1 MARPTKAR
9 GARSLGRAAALS
21 LALGTLLV
29 GWATGSALAS
39 PNNEANRHRLDS
51 TVRFLQNA
59 QNSDGGFSAD
69 GNSGEP
75 SDPEFTP
82 WAAIALAAAG
92 INPQDQSRPGGESAF
107 AYLADRAGSLT
118 LTTEFERVLLVVDA
132 AGTSPR
138 DFGGVDLQE
147 AILSRRLPEGAFV
160 HERGDPTPAI
170 NDTVFA
176 ILALSPIHE
185 PAVQEVVKSAAGWL
199 ETEQNT
205 SAGSASEGSWPSV
218 CPKTAPGCGSDPEGN
233 VDMTAAAI
241 EALNAAG
248 MHESEAQSRAFAYLH
263 RVQNPDGGFPEHART
278 AREATNPESDTAS
291 TSWTVQAIWSAGENP
306 EGWRQQSTGKEPLGY
321 LESMQHEDG
330 SVQLDAGSDANP
342 VWMTAYAAPAFAGQP
357 LPPPVV
363 PREERSTSPAGGGAG
378 VLAGGGGEGAP
389 LFSRPQPQSQGHTPG
404 GARQLRRRRAA
415 KAARHPRE
423 PALRVAA
430 PASSSRGAG
439 RRSRSGADR
448 RRRGTGSGSA
458 SPTVTGL
465 LLNASDDTPLSDPP
479 QAGAPGLRSAGAS
492 AGVGR
497 WLAIA
502 IGGLIVVLIL
512 AGAQLERRRPQ
523 VLL

>member
-9 GARSLGRAAALS
+9 GARSLGRVVVLGLATGALLAGCAAGAAL
-21 LALGTLLV
+21 A
-29 GWATGSALAS
+29 A
-39 PNNEANRHRLDS
+39 PNNEANRDRLDS

-138 DFGGVDLQE
+138 DFGGVDLQQR
-147 AILSRRLPEGAFV
+147 ILRRQLPGGGFSSEEGGQKPSV
-160 HERGDPTPAI
+160 

-176 ILALSPIHE
+176 ILALSP
-185 PAVQEVVKSAAGWL
+185 VQEAPVQQAVESAVEWL
-199 ETEQNT
+199 EAAQSTD
-205 SAGSASEGSWPSV
+205 GSWPV
-218 CPKTAPGCGSDPEGN
+218 ECPRNVPGCGGDPPGE
-233 VDMTAAAI
+233 VDMTAAAV
-241 EALNAAG
+241 EALNAADA
-248 MHESEAQSRAFAYLH
+248 HDLEAQRKAFEYL
-263 RVQNPDGGFPEHART
+263 RTAQNHDGGFVEFPG
-278 AREATNPESDTAS
+278 EAEANTAS
-291 TSWTVQAIWSAGENP
+291 TSWTAQAIWSAEENP
-306 EGWRQQSTGKEPLGY
+306 ETWTAKGSGKEPLGY

-330 SVQLDAGSDANP
+330 SIQWKASSDPNT
-342 VWMTAYAAPAFAGQP
+342 VWMTAYAAPAFSGQP

-363 PREERSTSPAGGGAG
+363 PLPVPSSTPPGGDG
-378 VLAGGGGEGAP
+378 VVTGGGGEGAP

-423 PALRVAA
+423 PAFRVAA
-430 PASSSRGAG
+430 PASANQAAG